1 METSQVVSEL
11 NPFQAWPL
19 GQCMDQ
25 SLMWSFTWYGVKT
38 KPSRTSGN
46 QASGRVGGRATPK
59 TWKWVYFGTI
69 PFTVA
74 RRAFGVFWYCFS
86 ATIHFLIQWP
96 WKCTVFEYSIQ
107 KPRSHVSLM
116 FSHKISCFSLVV
128 KAGPSGTDH
137 RQKSS
142 PWIALQV
149 TRPQTLE
156 DTVNVYTYKY
166 VYKSLDDLDTVILF
180 ELNDCI
186 LSFLSFFCCLFVVV
200 CLGCFKKHSL

>member
-38 KPSRTSGN
+38 KPSRTS

-59 TWKWVYFGTI
+59 TLRKGAYFGTI

-74 RRAFGVFWYCFS
+74 RRAFGVFLVLLFS
-86 ATIHFLIQWP
+86 YHIFFWFGDLENVMYLRIQFRHPGPMSVWCSVA
-96 WKCTVFEYSIQ
+96 KC
-107 KPRSHVSLM
+107 HVSL
-116 FSHKISCFSLVV
+116 LWW
-128 KAGPSGTDH
+128 GLDPSGTDH

-142 PWIALQV
+142 PCIELQV

-156 DTVNVYTYKY
+156 DTVHVYTYKY

-180 ELNDCI
+180 ELNDCN
-186 LSFLSFFCCLFVVV
+186 LSFLIFFCCSFVVV
-200 CLGCFKKHSL
+200 CLGSFKKHSR